1 MQVAVLIPVLN
12 EEAALP
18 RVLEELP
25 TAFRVIVCDN
35 GSTDRSA
42 ALARAAGAEVVTT
55 ARGYGNAILGGL
67 AHLRAQPP
75 DIVVVCDGDHSVDPA
90 DFAALLRPIERNEA
104 DFVLGDRTRLAAPGS
119 MPPQQVY
126 GNILATS
133 LIHLQSGFRFRDM
146 GPFRAIRW
154 AAIEALR
161 MEDPNYGWNVEMQL
175 KAVRAG
181 LRIVE
186 VPVHNRERIGR
197 SKVSGSFRGAARAG
211 AKILWSCWRYRR

>member
-12 EEAALP
+12 EERALP

-25 TAFRVIVCDN
+25 AAFRVIVCDN

-42 ALARAAGAEVVTT
+42 ERARSAGAEVVTT
-55 ARGYGNAILGGL
+55 PRGYGNAILGGL
-67 AHLRAQPP
+67 AHLRAHPP

-90 DFAALLRPIERNEA
+90 DFAALLGPIQRNEA
-104 DFVLGDRTRLAAPGS
+104 DFVLGDRTQLAAPGS

-126 GNILATS
+126 GNILATGI
-133 LIHLQSGFRFRDM
+133 IHVQSGFRFRDM

-154 AAIEALR
+154 AAIESLR

-197 SKVSGSFRGAARAG
+197 SKVSGSFRGATRAG